1 METTTIIG
9 IVIAVGIIIFALY
22 ILLRK
27 PREFVPSLD
36 AELHI
41 NPETNQPVLPRFV
54 RQQLNM
60 IEFGQTPEKKSAKV
74 VKEKA
79 TEQKVETTA
88 ETKDTQTSAEE
99 PNKKLEDVTQNAD
112 VKAPELKDV
121 ASSVED
127 KKETDAQKADLVQ
140 PATAAVEKQ
149 SEEKPKKEA
158 IYHLNKDIEKAE
170 IKEFDEESSI
180 LDMHLNEQQRY
191 DDECSLA
198 NAQHIISLNVYPGP
212 RCILSGDKTL
222 KILLKYGLR
231 FGELS
236 CFHRYKNLDETQDD
250 QAKAAPLMFSVLKI
264 SDEGP
269 VGFDLETLSTEQVH
283 GLAFFLA
290 LPNAYA
296 QEGFDTMASTA
307 GLIAR
312 EIDGKV
318 FDENNDE
325 LSMQLKEYWRRQVI
339 DFKPTA
345 SA

>member
-27 PREFVPSLD
+27 PKEFVPSLD

-60 IEFGQTPEKKSAKV
+60 IEFGQKTKKSIDKQAVPETKENKENSAEKESEVAIESQEAKTIDDVSKASEEKIQTEKVEKISLAEPEAATVASEKK
-74 VKEKA
+74 
-79 TEQKVETTA
+79 EQVA
-88 ETKDTQTSAEE
+88 MTQAQA
-99 PNKKLEDVTQNAD
+99 VQ
-112 VKAPELKDV
+112 V
-121 ASSVED
+121 VED
-127 KKETDAQKADLVQ
+127 
-140 PATAAVEKQ
+140 
-149 SEEKPKKEA
+149 KPKKEPV
-158 IYHLNKDIEKAE
+158 YHLNKDIEKAE

-236 CFHRYKNLDETQDD
+236 CFHRYKNIDDTKDD
-250 QAKAAPLMFSVLKI
+250 QSQAPLMFSVLKI

-290 LPNAYA
+290 LPNTYA

-325 LSMQLKEYWRRQVI
+325 LSVQLKEYWRRQVI

>member
-74 VKEKA
+74 VKEKV
-79 TEQKVETTA
+79 TEQKVETIA
-88 ETKDTQTSAEE
+88 ETKDTQNSAE
-99 PNKKLEDVTQNAD
+99 
-112 VKAPELKDV
+112 VKASELKD
-121 ASSVED
+121 APLSVED
-127 KKETDAQKADLVQ
+127 KKETDAQKADVVQ

-149 SEEKPKKEA
+149 PEEKPKKEA
-158 IYHLNKDIEKAE
+158 VYHLNKDIEKAE

-236 CFHRYKNLDETQDD
+236 CFHRYKNLDEAQDD
-250 QAKAAPLMFSVLKI
+250 QTKVAPLMFSVLKI

-269 VGFDLETLSTEQVH
+269 VGFDLETLSTEQVQ

-325 LSMQLKEYWRRQVI
+325 LSVQLKEYWRRQVI